1 MRTLI
6 LPIKQR
12 SREGKIFPSREVYE
26 RIGNLTFTQLASL
39 RHRGAFATVAL
50 TFSTCCQL
58 VKHLDQ
64 GDAGIE
70 GPDLLEAWYN
80 VSQHLP
86 SSLTYCSS
94 CKRAPD
100 ASFGESGSV
109 QGLTPI

>member
-6 LPIKQR
+6 VPIKQR

-64 GDAGIE
+64 GDAGAE
-70 GPDLLEAWYN
+70 GPDLLETWYN
-80 VSQHLP
+80 VSQH
-86 SSLTYCSS
+86 
-94 CKRAPD
+94 
-100 ASFGESGSV
+100 SV
-109 QGLTPI
+109 SAFLAGIPARRHRPLCLVNPILFRG